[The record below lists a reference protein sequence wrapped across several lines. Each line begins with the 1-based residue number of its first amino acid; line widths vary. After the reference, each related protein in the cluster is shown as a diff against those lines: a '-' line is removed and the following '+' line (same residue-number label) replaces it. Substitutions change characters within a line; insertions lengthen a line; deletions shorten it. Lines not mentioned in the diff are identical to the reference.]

1 MTDHN
6 ERLIEMV
13 KAAGQEIIDRAEEI
27 VGCTQRRVDF
37 DITIDFPQED
47 DWLPTV
53 TVYNKSVLHKAATI
67 YINSLKNNTNTN
79 IKDSN

>member
-27 VGCTQRRVDF
+27 VGNTERRVDF
-37 DITIDFPQED
+37 DITIDFPQD
-47 DWLPTV
+47 DAWAPTL
-53 TVYNKSVLHKAATI
+53 TVYNKSILHKAATI
-67 YINSLKNNTNTN
+67 YINSLNNTNAN
-79 IKDSN
+79 NK